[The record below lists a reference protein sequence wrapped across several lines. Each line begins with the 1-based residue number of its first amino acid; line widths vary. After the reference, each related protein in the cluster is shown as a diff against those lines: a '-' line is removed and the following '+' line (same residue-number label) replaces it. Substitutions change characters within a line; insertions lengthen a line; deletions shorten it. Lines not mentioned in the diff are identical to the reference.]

1 MEINFELKRKIS
13 SINKIIYTIDFN
25 FVGNIKKNVK
35 IFDLFDFDLFFFCL
49 KYELI
54 KIRFILI
61 IFCYNF
67 CEIYLYTDDACIK
80 FKYIY
85 YYFQYNDIYH
95 YFQRI

>member
-1 MEINFELKRKIS
+1 MQFCWK
-13 SINKIIYTIDFN
+13 Y
-25 FVGNIKKNVK
+25 KKNVK
-35 IFDLFDFDLFFFCL
+35 IFDLFDFDLFFFRL
-49 KYELI
+49 KHELI

-67 CEIYLYTDDACIK
+67 CEIYLYVYTDDACIK

>member
-1 MEINFELKRKIS
+1 MQFCWK
-13 SINKIIYTIDFN
+13 Y
-25 FVGNIKKNVK
+25 KKNVK
-35 IFDLFDFDLFFFCL
+35 IFDLFDFDLFFFRL
-49 KYELI
+49 KHELI